1 MKNLPP
7 TQGRGKWGRKI
18 RNSNSRR
25 HNGHVHTRAV
35 PGRIVIEE
43 RTGSGVRIRVTT
55 GVIRPHLHTPGI
67 IRQNFFSSPRLREWF
82 DRQGAA
88 VDARIEL
95 SERAEYERLCRES
108 AAYRARKAAQKKARA
123 V

>member
-1 MKNLPP
+1 MNISLPP

-18 RNSNSRR
+18 RNNRR
-25 HNGHVHTRAV
+25 NR
-35 PGRIVIEE
+35 GRMRPHSAQSHIVIED
-43 RTGSGVRIRVTT
+43 RTGNGVRVRVTT

-82 DRQGAA
+82 ECQGAA
-88 VDARIEL
+88 IAARIEL
-95 SERAEYERLCRES
+95 SERAEYKCHCRES